1 MITKKNVHKL
11 IAFLNKYMFGK
22 NSNYLSI
29 TFNQLRKNFDVR
41 IAIWSIGL
49 NGIVSKQIKFYTN
62 NICSEK
68 DIDDFIK
75 EVDST
80 IDNYIK
86 IAIDETNKNK
96 ENGNRT

>member
-1 MITKKNVHKL
+1 MITKKNVHRL
-11 IAFLNKYMFGK
+11 IAFVKKSMFGE

-49 NGIVSKQIKFYTN
+49 NGIVSKQVKFYTS
-62 NICSEK
+62 NIRSEK
-68 DIDDFIK
+68 DIDDFIE

-86 IAIDETNKNK
+86 IAIDEANKNQ
-96 ENGNRT
+96 ENA